1 MSDWNAAAN
10 FMGVSMPSQ
19 RKLKCR
25 APASRTTAVHSPAK
39 SIREAALETR
49 VGELEEQL
57 QARDDFLALAAHEL
71 RNPMTPISAQ
81 VELLL
86 AKAPE
91 NTRSAP
97 AGLVQGLKR
106 LETLVDA
113 YLRRATLL
121 LEVCRVRS
129 GNLRLQIEEV
139 DLSAL
144 VRKVTSNLTPLAE
157 RAGCSIHLTL
167 EEGIVARCDAMATEQ
182 VLENLLSNAVRYGPG
197 HPIAVTAAKDRD
209 VARLSVRDEGVGIAE
224 PDQSQIFEP
233 FRTVRRSSSNGGFGV
248 GLWVTQRL
256 VNAMQGKI
264 AVSSTPGAGST
275 FAVKL
280 PVARA

>member
-1 MSDWNAAAN
+1 
-10 FMGVSMPSQ
+10 MPNQ

-25 APASRTTAVHSPAK
+25 ASGSRTTTVYSPAK
-39 SIREAALETR
+39 SIREAALEAR
-49 VGELEEQL
+49 VDELEEQL
-57 QARDDFLALAAHEL
+57 RAHDDFLALAAHEL

-86 AKAPE
+86 AKARE
-91 NTRSAP
+91 TVRSTP

-121 LEVCRVRS
+121 LEVSRIRS

-139 DLSAL
+139 NLSAL
-144 VRKVTSNLTPLAE
+144 VRKVTRSLTPLAE
-157 RAGCSIHLTL
+157 RAGCSVHLTV

-182 VLENLLSNAVRYGPG
+182 VLENLFSNAVRYGPG
-197 HPIAVTAAKDRD
+197 QPIAVTAASDRD
-209 VARLSVRDEGVGIAE
+209 VARLSVRDKGLGIAE
-224 PDQSQIFEP
+224 PDQSQIFQP
-233 FRTVRRSSSNGGFGV
+233 FRTVRRRNSNGGFGV
-248 GLWVTQRL
+248 GLWVTHRL
-256 VNAMQGKI
+256 VTAMQGEI

-275 FAVKL
+275 FTVKL
-280 PVARA
+280 PLADDAN